1 MRPRFFLLAPLA
13 LTLAACAPSPD
24 VTDRTPV
31 ATAAGE
37 RPTEAG
43 PHDLSRCGAS
53 DLSDTAGKYLV
64 AGTAGP
70 NEVDEDALPF
80 PHRILGPG
88 DAMTKDFRPE
98 RLTIFVT
105 ETGRIQRLQCG

>member
-1 MRPRFFLLAPLA
+1 MRPRLVLLAPLA
-13 LTLAACAPSPD
+13 LTLAACAPTPGAD
-24 VTDRTPV
+24 DRAP
-31 ATAAGE
+31 ATAAAE

-43 PHDLSRCGAS
+43 PLDLARCGAA
-53 DLSDTAGKYLV
+53 DLSDAPGKYLV

-70 NEVDEDALPF
+70 NEVNEDDLPF

-88 DAMTKDFRPE
+88 DPMTKDLRPE

-105 ETGRIQRLQCG
+105 ETGRIQRLHCG